1 MNAIRILLLLA
12 GLWLGWYGITLVLDF
27 PRADVWS
34 IALWFAGGILLHDG
48 VFAPLCAAVGAT
60 ARQLLPGTW
69 WGPTACGAVCT
80 VVLVAIA
87 LPVLDRGHAMPD
99 NPSVLD
105 RNYPL
110 GLAVALI
117 LVWTLVVAAAVLR
130 RTGHHRSRNPRGATP
145 RSTP

>member
-12 GLWLGWYGITLVLDF
+12 GLWLGWYGISLLLDF
-27 PRADVWS
+27 PRADLWS
-34 IALWFAGGILLHDG
+34 VALWFAAGILLHDG
-48 VFAPLCAAVGAT
+48 VFAPLCAAVGVT
-60 ARQLLPGTW
+60 ARRILPGTW
-69 WGPTACGAVCT
+69 WGPMACGAVCT

-87 LPVLDRGHAMPD
+87 APVIDRGHAMPD
-99 NPSVLD
+99 NPTVLD

-117 LVWTLVVAAAVLR
+117 LIWALVIAAAAVRLAD
-130 RTGHHRSRNPRGATP
+130 HHRSRAETP